1 MWKEILSNQ
10 RKLDITS
17 KRIYEIMLHTKLE
30 NCLKFSRNLVFDDSL
45 KDNETSYHHVRVQFV
60 IDVLRMFLLLRGS
73 VKVSAAAR
81 PILREWFPSQ
91 LTRTE

>member
-1 MWKEILSNQ
+1 
-10 RKLDITS
+10 
-17 KRIYEIMLHTKLE
+17 MLRANME
-30 NCLKFSRNLVFDDSL
+30 RCLKFSRNLVFDDMM
-45 KDNETSYHHVRVQFV
+45 KDIEKSYHHVRVKYV
-60 IDVLRMFLLLRGS
+60 IDMLRMSLLLRGS